1 MTQLIPMQ
9 AADFADFFEFACQDY
24 ARQNIASGR
33 WPAADA
39 LQRARDETTRLL
51 PQGLQTPDQFFF
63 DMRTSSAADSTKFGL
78 IWLAII
84 EQAGLRAAYI
94 YNIYVKE
101 EHRRQGHARRA
112 LLALD
117 EVVSNMGLSQIGLHV
132 FANNQQAQALY
143 ASLGYQVTG
152 LNMQKRLPSQVEV

>member
-9 AADFADFFEFACQDY
+9 AADFAEFFEFACQDY

-39 LQRARDETTRLL
+39 LQRARDETARLL
-51 PQGLQTPDQFFF
+51 PQGLHTTDQFFF
-63 DMRTSSAADSTKFGL
+63 DMRANNDGSKVGL
-78 IWLAII
+78 IWLAIT
-84 EQAGLRAAYI
+84 EQAGVRVAYI

-117 EVVSNMGLSQIGLHV
+117 EIVCNMGLAQIGLHV

-152 LNMQKRLPSQVEV
+152 LNMQKRLPLQEQT